1 MPTTTISEE
10 TQKFLKEL
18 RKSMNLNSTGE
29 VIDHL
34 VTEMKNKPMEETP
47 MEKDIEEEESEKEF
61 NNIEKEMKN
70 QRLDEINLKLS
81 EMKELISITKDLIKQ
96 LPSKGEIEELKKQNP
111 NELEIGKAL
120 GELKTSLSVIKTTQD
135 SFKTSLSVLNDKLIF
150 QAVMKTKLD
159 EILNELQKSQQ
170 PPLLEPDQ
178 IKALTKFKEQ
188 WNLSS
193 ISEVVQILIAD
204 YYNLGNKKINHSL
217 APDYAKRIF
226 GT

>member
-47 MEKDIEEEESEKEF
+47 MEKDIEEESEKEF

-70 QRLDEINLKLS
+70 QRLDEINSKLS

-135 SFKTSLSVLNDKLIF
+135 SFKTSLSVLNDKLIL

-178 IKALTKFKEQ
+178 IKTLTKFKEQ

-204 YYNLGNKKINHSL
+204 YYNLGNKKITHSL

>member
-1 MPTTTISEE
+1 
-10 TQKFLKEL
+10 
-18 RKSMNLNSTGE
+18 MNLNSTGE